1 VCQAAAFP
9 FLHCEDE
16 GNDAVEKVTLHSR
29 WDLPAILVAV
39 SFLKQNVYLTP
50 VKTINSNW
58 T

>member
-16 GNDAVEKVTLHSR
+16 GNAVEKVTLHSR